1 MCVRLEDARQQ
12 NIVEYEWDKDILKY
26 SQRNLN
32 FGHGQEISYDLY
44 KIEGELALWLVRNKA
59 LLEHIENNGLPLEKV
74 AYHMELFETCQ
85 VILEEIKK
93 KIPQEP
99 IPHEKVAL
107 IIYRNLFYRDICKA
121 RDVADVLYRKSLRA
135 VVRA

>member
-1 MCVRLEDARQQ
+1 M
-12 NIVEYEWDKDILKY
+12 
-26 SQRNLN
+26 
-32 FGHGQEISYDLY
+32 
-44 KIEGELALWLVRNKA
+44 IEAELALWLVRNKA

-107 IIYRNLFYRDICKA
+107 ITGTSSIGTFGKRGMLQMSSIENLSELLSALEILLCFIKRTSTGDI
-121 RDVADVLYRKSLRA
+121 
-135 VVRA
+135 